1 MRRRN
6 GESGIALV
14 VVMVLAAVAL
24 AITGGLMYMLARS
37 GYLSGM
43 QKQYKT
49 ALEAGVGG
57 ADVAFQVIASGGTL
71 SASAIGLTYNDP
83 ADMDTKLRKRTAE
96 WGTGLDNSMTIDPA
110 APASYDMTFDLAAY
124 RVYSKIVDT
133 VPGNSATDLGLQ
145 NKGVTSAGTGE
156 LVVMSTPYLYTI
168 EVLAQRRNNPSE
180 RAKLSVLYE
189 Y

>member
-1 MRRRN
+1 MRRRH

-14 VVMVLAAVAL
+14 VVMLLAAVAL
-24 AITGGLMYMLARS
+24 AISGGLMYMLARA
-37 GYLSGM
+37 GYISGM

-57 ADVAFQVIASGGTL
+57 TDVAFQVIASGGTL
-71 SASAIGLTYNDP
+71 TASTIGLTYTNS
-83 ADMDTKLRKRTAE
+83 ANLATKLTTATSA
-96 WGTGLDNSMTIDPA
+96 WGAGLDNAMTIDPA
-110 APASYDMTFDLAAY
+110 VNTSYDVTFDLGNY

-133 VPGNSATDLGLQ
+133 VTGNSALDMGLL
-145 NKGVTSAGTGE
+145 NKGVTSTGTGE